1 MKSSHRSVY
10 LRICSN
16 SFQSM
21 TVQCLINPRKLFL
34 RERRVD
40 HLGSYIQPFYVFVV
54 NAIPLDRESYTKWN
68 HVVFQLQKF
77 QSSKN
82 G

>member
-1 MKSSHRSVY
+1 
-10 LRICSN
+10 
-16 SFQSM
+16 M

-54 NAIPLDRESYTKWN
+54 SAIPLDRESYTKWN

>member
-1 MKSSHRSVY
+1 M
-10 LRICSN
+10 
-16 SFQSM
+16 
-21 TVQCLINPRKLFL
+21 FL

-54 NAIPLDRESYTKWN
+54 SAIPLDRESYTKRN

-82 G
+82 GWNSSMNKQMRTLYKILRDSQHMQRNGI